1 MRLTFILVPHASRKI
16 FLAVV
21 VIIVTPYTFNL
32 ECSRNGRSNQCSKL
46 KITAKS
52 DISNSHPIMIQLL
65 QKSTT

>member
-21 VIIVTPYTFNL
+21 VIIVTPDTLNL
-32 ECSRNGRSNQCSKL
+32 ERSRNGRSNQCPKL
-46 KITAKS
+46 KINAKS